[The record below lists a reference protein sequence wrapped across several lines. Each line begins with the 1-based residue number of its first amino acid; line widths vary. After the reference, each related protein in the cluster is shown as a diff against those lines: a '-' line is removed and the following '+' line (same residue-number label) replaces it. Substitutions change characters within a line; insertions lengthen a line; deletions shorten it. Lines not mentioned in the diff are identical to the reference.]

1 MGVGSA
7 GWVSWPGVW
16 ILFNVAR
23 TVWRGLCVVARAA
36 GCASMSPFCLFAST
50 DPQGAFHIHWVRSLG
65 WRALCCFRIHG
76 TS

>member
-7 GWVSWPGVW
+7 DWVSWPGVW

-23 TVWRGLCVVARAA
+23 TVWRGPASWL
-36 GCASMSPFCLFAST
+36 GSMSPFCLFAST
-50 DPQGAFHIHWVRSLG
+50 NPPGAFHIHWVRSLG
-65 WRALCCFRIHG
+65 RRALCCFRIHG